1 MDQPLVPKPRG
12 FLFAELD
19 AEDRWQR
26 DVRRVVAGSRPGDPG
41 IQVRLLEEA
50 GTQGLRGSGRP
61 SDPIGQ
67 LPLPILVDVDGHR
80 LRHYVA
86 IQTHLEIE
94 QAWIRI
100 PGGGIFRIGIHASVI
115 DHLSAVQPPLKE
127 AAFVCREADLKS
139 EIGPLAA
146 QA

>member
-1 MDQPLVPKPRG
+1 MRGQQTLPTQRVPRSRLGLG
-12 FLFAELD
+12 FTF
-19 AEDRWQR
+19 
-26 DVRRVVAGSRPGDPG
+26 VHFYVAH
-41 IQVRLLEEA
+41 
-50 GTQGLRGSGRP
+50 P

-86 IQTHLEIE
+86 IQTDLEIE

-100 PGGGIFRIGIHASVI
+100 PGRGIFRIGIHASVI

-127 AAFVCREADLKS
+127 AAFV
-139 EIGPLAA
+139 
-146 QA
+146 